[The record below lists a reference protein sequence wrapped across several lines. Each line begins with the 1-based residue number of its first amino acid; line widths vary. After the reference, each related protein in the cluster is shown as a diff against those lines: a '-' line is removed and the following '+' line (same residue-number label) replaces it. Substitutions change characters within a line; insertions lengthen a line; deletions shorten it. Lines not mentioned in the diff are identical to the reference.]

1 MAGGLGEPDRAG
13 DDRLE
18 YLGAEVL
25 AEVFANL
32 LAEAGAGVV
41 HGEENPQNGEIRIQA
56 TFADFLDEVE
66 DFANPFEGEIL
77 TLHGDEDTFGRHERT
92 GHEETDAGRAVED
105 DEIEGGVVLE
115 GGEGLTDAEQGVLQG
130 GQFDLR
136 PGQVEFRGQHLQV
149 GLAGGLKHFR
159 GAGLAKEHGI
169 EAFAG
174 NGFQPESAGG
184 VGLGIEVDQEDTAT
198 GLRCAGGEMNG
209 GGRLADAPFLVHHG
223 HNAHRTGNDGG
234 GGVVESFPS
243 LVLLTRPAPFSIFVF
258 LPMISVE
265 NLSKRYA
272 GGEAVKGIT
281 FSVEKGEVVGFLGPN
296 GAGKSTTMRML
307 TGYLPA
313 TDGKIEIA
321 GAKLPEQSL
330 VVRQRIGYMPE
341 NVPLYPEMRV
351 EEFLEYR
358 GRLKRVPRGEIA
370 HRTGL
375 VLDQCG
381 LTDVRH
387 KIIGTLSKGFRQRV
401 GLADALIHN
410 PVLLILDEPTA
421 GLDPHQI
428 RSFRELIKELGK
440 DRTILLSTHILSEV
454 EMVCTRAI
462 IINRGRIE
470 ASDTLANLEK
480 RVQAGALQ
488 VEIRAEPA
496 SAREKLKA
504 LPDVSLVNEL
514 NRAGDWISFEVMAV
528 PGKDIRGEVDGLI
541 KRENWPLREFRREKA
556 RLEDVFVE
564 LTQE

>member
-1 MAGGLGEPDRAG
+1 
-13 DDRLE
+13 
-18 YLGAEVL
+18 
-25 AEVFANL
+25 
-32 LAEAGAGVV
+32 
-41 HGEENPQNGEIRIQA
+41 
-56 TFADFLDEVE
+56 
-66 DFANPFEGEIL
+66 
-77 TLHGDEDTFGRHERT
+77 
-92 GHEETDAGRAVED
+92 
-105 DEIEGGVVLE
+105 
-115 GGEGLTDAEQGVLQG
+115 
-130 GQFDLR
+130 
-136 PGQVEFRGQHLQV
+136 
-149 GLAGGLKHFR
+149 
-159 GAGLAKEHGI
+159 
-169 EAFAG
+169 
-174 NGFQPESAGG
+174 
-184 VGLGIEVDQEDTAT
+184 
-198 GLRCAGGEMNG
+198 
-209 GGRLADAPFLVHHG
+209 
-223 HNAHRTGNDGG
+223 
-234 GGVVESFPS
+234 
-243 LVLLTRPAPFSIFVF
+243 
-258 LPMISVE
+258 MITVE

-272 GGEAVKGIT
+272 GGEAVKGIS

-296 GAGKSTTMRML
+296 GAGKSTTMRMI

-313 TDGKIEIA
+313 TDGKIEVA

-330 VVRQRIGYMPE
+330 LVRQRIGYMPE

-358 GRLKRVPRGEIA
+358 GRLKRVARGEISQ
-370 HRTGL
+370 RVDL

-381 LTDVRH
+381 LADVRR
-387 KIIGTLSKGFRQRV
+387 KIIGTLSKGYRQRV

-410 PVLLILDEPTA
+410 PSLLILDEPTA

-488 VEIRAEPA
+488 IEVKAEPG
-496 SAREKLKA
+496 SAREKLKG
-504 LPDVSLVNEL
+504 LPDVSMVTEL
-514 NRAGDWISFEVMAV
+514 NRAGDWVSFEVVAV
-528 PGKDIRGEVDGLI
+528 PGKDIRGEVDQLI

>member
-1 MAGGLGEPDRAG
+1 
-13 DDRLE
+13 
-18 YLGAEVL
+18 
-25 AEVFANL
+25 
-32 LAEAGAGVV
+32 
-41 HGEENPQNGEIRIQA
+41 
-56 TFADFLDEVE
+56 
-66 DFANPFEGEIL
+66 
-77 TLHGDEDTFGRHERT
+77 
-92 GHEETDAGRAVED
+92 
-105 DEIEGGVVLE
+105 
-115 GGEGLTDAEQGVLQG
+115 
-130 GQFDLR
+130 
-136 PGQVEFRGQHLQV
+136 
-149 GLAGGLKHFR
+149 
-159 GAGLAKEHGI
+159 
-169 EAFAG
+169 
-174 NGFQPESAGG
+174 
-184 VGLGIEVDQEDTAT
+184 
-198 GLRCAGGEMNG
+198 
-209 GGRLADAPFLVHHG
+209 
-223 HNAHRTGNDGG
+223 
-234 GGVVESFPS
+234 
-243 LVLLTRPAPFSIFVF
+243 
-258 LPMISVE
+258 MIAVE

-272 GGEAVKGIT
+272 GGEAVKGIS
-281 FSVEKGEVVGFLGPN
+281 FAVDKGEVVGFLGPN
-296 GAGKSTTMRML
+296 GAGKSTTMRMI

-313 TDGKIEIA
+313 TDGKIEVA

-330 VVRQRIGYMPE
+330 QVRERIGYMPE

-358 GRLKRVPRGEIA
+358 GRLKRVGRGEIA
-370 HRTGL
+370 GRTDL

-381 LTDVRH
+381 LAEVRR

-410 PVLLILDEPTA
+410 PALLILDEPTA

-454 EMVCTRAI
+454 EMVCSRAI

-488 VEIRAEPA
+488 IEVKAEA
-496 SAREKLKA
+496 GSAREKLRGLA
-504 LPDVSLVNEL
+504 EVSVVHEL
-514 NRAGDWISFEVMAV
+514 QRVGEWVSFEVVAV

>member
-1 MAGGLGEPDRAG
+1 
-13 DDRLE
+13 
-18 YLGAEVL
+18 
-25 AEVFANL
+25 
-32 LAEAGAGVV
+32 
-41 HGEENPQNGEIRIQA
+41 
-56 TFADFLDEVE
+56 
-66 DFANPFEGEIL
+66 
-77 TLHGDEDTFGRHERT
+77 
-92 GHEETDAGRAVED
+92 
-105 DEIEGGVVLE
+105 
-115 GGEGLTDAEQGVLQG
+115 
-130 GQFDLR
+130 
-136 PGQVEFRGQHLQV
+136 
-149 GLAGGLKHFR
+149 
-159 GAGLAKEHGI
+159 
-169 EAFAG
+169 
-174 NGFQPESAGG
+174 
-184 VGLGIEVDQEDTAT
+184 
-198 GLRCAGGEMNG
+198 
-209 GGRLADAPFLVHHG
+209 
-223 HNAHRTGNDGG
+223 
-234 GGVVESFPS
+234 
-243 LVLLTRPAPFSIFVF
+243 
-258 LPMISVE
+258 MIAVE

-272 GGEAVKGIT
+272 GGEAVKGIS
-281 FSVEKGEVVGFLGPN
+281 FAVDKGEVVGFLGPN
-296 GAGKSTTMRML
+296 GAGKSTTMRMI

-313 TDGKIEIA
+313 TDGKIEVA

-330 VVRQRIGYMPE
+330 QVRERIGYMPE

-358 GRLKRVPRGEIA
+358 GRLKRVGRGEIA
-370 HRTGL
+370 GRTDL

-381 LTDVRH
+381 LAEVRR

-410 PVLLILDEPTA
+410 PALLILDEPTA

-454 EMVCTRAI
+454 EMVCSRAI

-488 VEIRAEPA
+488 IEVKAEA
-496 SAREKLKA
+496 GSAREKLRGLA
-504 LPDVSLVNEL
+504 EVSVVNEL
-514 NRAGDWISFEVMAV
+514 QRVGEWVSFEVVAV